1 MKFKM
6 RKILLL
12 VPMMVLSGCGYGL
25 KEIYQGD
32 VYVSVDYNKNFYG
45 EWDETIKKVEED
57 NKDQPAYVLN
67 KDNDNV
73 FTSFNDENF
82 VHVQPDADKYSYE
95 SDLNEPSDPEKKSYG
110 QTYALGNIDS
120 SFKYGYLS
128 KLFNGQM
135 FCHST
140 YELARVQIDENGFG
154 TKFSKEIKEYDYFA
168 LNFKASLDYRR
179 DGASTNIPGHMSS
192 INLQINFYC
201 KTDNQSYRRVPV
213 SYQIDNIPTN
223 AGEKYIFFGF
233 DLAHIDISRLAG
245 ISVQYTLVDDTI
257 KNEQPEMN
265 WKHCLLLYEL
275 FLPNSTWH

>member
-1 MKFKM
+1 MHKF
-6 RKILLL
+6 LLL
-12 VPMMVLSGCGYGL
+12 IPAMLLSGCGYGL

-32 VYVSVDYNKNFYG
+32 VYVSVDYNKNFYS
-45 EWDETIKKVEED
+45 EWDETLFKVEED
-57 NKDQPAYVLN
+57 NKDQPVYSLD
-67 KDNDNV
+67 KENDSV
-73 FTSFNDENF
+73 FTSFNDDNF
-82 VHVQPDADKYSYE
+82 VRVQPDKNKYSYDY
-95 SDLNEPSDPEKKSYG
+95 DLNDPSDSDIKSYG
-110 QTYALGNIDS
+110 QTYALGKNDS

-135 FCHST
+135 FCHSK

-154 TKFSKEIKEYDYFA
+154 TKFGKEIKEYDYFA

-179 DGASTNIPGHMSS
+179 DGKSTNIPGHMSS
-192 INLQINFYC
+192 IRLQINFYC

-233 DLAHIDISRLAG
+233 DLANIDVSRLAG
-245 ISVQYTLVDDTI
+245 ISLQYTLLDDTI